1 MGLKFPIFMDAQ
13 STTPCDPRVVE
24 AMLPYFTEKFGHP
37 ASRNHP
43 FGWEAEGAVDAARA
57 KIATL
62 IGARD
67 PKELVFTSGGTEA
80 INLALKGVAEMYKE
94 KGNHIVTTVI
104 EQRASIDTF
113 KRLERQGFQVTYVP
127 VQPDGVIDVEEIRKA
142 LTDKTILISV
152 MFANNEIGTIQDVA
166 AIGKLAKEKGIIFHT
181 DATQAVGKIPVDVE
195 AMGID
200 LLSCTA
206 HLIYGPK
213 GVGALYVRRKG
224 PRVRIAPMMD
234 GGGHERGMRSGT
246 LPVPLI
252 VGFGKAAEISREVM
266 AEEGARL
273 AKLRDRLQDVILS
286 SVEEAFLNGRPDR
299 RLPQNLNISFAYV
312 EGESVLM
319 GLNKETALSSGSACT
334 SSTLEPSY
342 VIAAL
347 GASAE
352 LAHSSIRFSLHRFT
366 TAEEV
371 EYVGQRTIE
380 VIKRLREMSP
390 LYELAKEGVDI
401 KTIKWKADSGD
412 IAMAYSDKVV
422 DHYNNPRNFGSF
434 GKETPGV
441 GTGLVGA
448 PECGDVMKLQIRV
461 NLETGVIEDAKF
473 KTFGCGSAIASSSLA
488 TEWLKGK
495 SVDEAAKI
503 KNTDIV
509 NELKLPPVK
518 IHCSVL
524 AEDAIKAALADY
536 KGKHAAETVAAK

>member
-1 MGLKFPIFMDAQ
+1 MALKVPIFMDSQ
-13 STTPCDPRVVE
+13 STTPVDPRVAEPVH
-24 AMLPYFTEKFGHP
+24 PYSPDKFGHP

-57 KIATL
+57 KVARL

-67 PKELVFTSGGTEA
+67 PKEVVFTSGGTES
-80 INLALKGVAEMYKE
+80 INLALKGAAEMYRE
-94 KGNHIVTTVI
+94 KGNHIVTTAI
-104 EQRASIDTF
+104 DQRATMDVC
-113 KRLERQGFQVTYVP
+113 KPLERQGFEVTYAP
-127 VQPDGVIDVEEIRKA
+127 VGHDGLVNLDEIRKV
-142 LTDKTILISV
+142 LTPKTILISV
-152 MFANNEIGTIQDVA
+152 MLANNEIGTIQSIA
-166 AIGKLAKEKGIIFHT
+166 EIGKLAKEKGILLHT
-181 DATQAVGKIPVDVE
+181 DATQAAGKVPVDVE

-200 LLSCTA
+200 LLSATA
-206 HLIYGPK
+206 HLMYGPK
-213 GVGALYVRRKG
+213 GVGCLYVRRKN

-366 TAEEV
+366 TAE
-371 EYVGQRTIE
+371 
-380 VIKRLREMSP
+380 
-390 LYELAKEGVDI
+390 
-401 KTIKWKADSGD
+401 
-412 IAMAYSDKVV
+412 
-422 DHYNNPRNFGSF
+422 
-434 GKETPGV
+434 
-441 GTGLVGA
+441 
-448 PECGDVMKLQIRV
+448 
-461 NLETGVIEDAKF
+461 
-473 KTFGCGSAIASSSLA
+473 
-488 TEWLKGK
+488 
-495 SVDEAAKI
+495 
-503 KNTDIV
+503 
-509 NELKLPPVK
+509 
-518 IHCSVL
+518 
-524 AEDAIKAALADY
+524 
-536 KGKHAAETVAAK
+536 